1 MFKYGIAVSD
11 DLQVEVSLANA
22 NDFVREKDFEILKRV
37 NNFLKRKKSHL
48 TVQKYQLHKQVPKT
62 ISSSLFQV
70 TRATSFFFFHF
81 GCLQYAVTI

>member
-37 NNFLKRKKSHL
+37 NNFLKRKKKPLNRTKIPTAQTGTKSH
-48 TVQKYQLHKQVPKT
+48 
-62 ISSSLFQV
+62 F
-70 TRATSFFFFHF
+70 
-81 GCLQYAVTI
+81 